1 MNRRQFLHTTAAAA
15 TTALAFSR
23 ADADDE
29 GLTRLAGHKLQGIEL
44 KRVPLP
50 WPREVGKNS
59 KLDRHGKGPTL
70 TVCVL
75 KTDQGAVG
83 WGDFPARHEMAAELS
98 QKLAG
103 KPISDL
109 IDPVSGILNRDWR
122 PLDIALHDLA
132 GVILGQPVWKMLG
145 AKEPHLYPIYSGMV
159 YFDDLDPADKPAG
172 IDQVLKNCAADRE
185 MGYRQLKVKVGRGT
199 KWMPGDTGLKR
210 DIEVMHAIA
219 KAFPDCQLLIDA
231 NDAWNVETTISF
243 LKGIEGI
250 PLVWIEEPFVESD
263 RAWRKLHQWIQDTP
277 YKNTW
282 LADGEQ
288 YNDFPMLD
296 KLEADGILDVRL
308 TDIVGHG
315 FTPWRGWMPR
325 LVKTGTLA
333 SPHCWG
339 SGLSTVY
346 AAHLVGGLG
355 NGSTVE
361 GVSCTH
367 EHVDFGENVIRD
379 GKLQLSTKPGF
390 GLTLR

>member
-1 MNRRQFLHTTAAAA
+1 MNRRQFLRTAATTAAAS
-15 TTALAFSR
+15 LACSR
-23 ADADDE
+23 SIADE
-29 GLTRLAGHKLQGIEL
+29 PLSRLSGHRLQAIEL

-59 KLDRHGKGPTL
+59 KLDRHGKGPTI
-70 TVCVL
+70 TVAVL

-83 WGDFPARHEMAAELS
+83 WGDFPARGEAAAELIE
-98 QKLAG
+98 KLRG

-145 AKEPHLYPIYSGMV
+145 AREPHLYPVYSGMV

-172 IDQVLKNCAADRE
+172 IDQVLKNCAADRAL
-185 MGYRQLKVKVGRGT
+185 GYRQLKVKVGRGG
-199 KWMPGDTGLKR
+199 KWMTPDAGLKR

-231 NDAWNVETTISF
+231 NDAFTVETTIAF

-250 PLVWIEEPFVESD
+250 PLVWIEEPFVEKD
-263 RAWRKLHQWIQDTP
+263 RDWRRLHQWVQGTGYKDTL
-277 YKNTW
+277 

-296 KLEADGILDVRL
+296 KLEADGILDARL

-355 NGSTVE
+355 NGCTVE
-361 GVSCTH
+361 GVSCSH
-367 EHVDFGENVIRD
+367 DHVDFGENVIRD
-379 GKLQLSTKPGF
+379 GKLQISSKPGF

>member
-1 MNRRQFLHTTAAAA
+1 MNRRRFLHTATAS
-15 TTALAFSR
+15 LACTPILANEPASPL
-23 ADADDE
+23 
-29 GLTRLAGHKLQGIEL
+29 GGHRLQAIEV

-59 KLDRHGKGPTL
+59 KLDRHGHGPTL
-70 TVCVL
+70 TVAVL
-75 KTDQGAVG
+75 NTDQGAVG
-83 WGDFPARHEMAAELS
+83 WGDFPARNESATELA
-98 QKLAG
+98 QKLVG
-103 KPISDL
+103 RPISDL

-132 GVILGQPVWKMLG
+132 GVILEQPVWKMLG
-145 AKEPHLYPIYSGMV
+145 AREPHLYPIYSGMV
-159 YFDDLDPADKPAG
+159 YFDDLDPPDQPAG
-172 IDQVLKNCAADRE
+172 IDQVLKNCAADHAL
-185 MGYRQLKVKVGRGT
+185 GYRQLKVKVGRGN
-199 KWMPGDTGLKR
+199 KWMPGDAGLRR
-210 DIEVMHAIA
+210 DIDVMHAIA

-231 NDAWNVETTISF
+231 NDGFTAETTIAF

-263 RAWRKLHQWIQDTP
+263 RAWRQLHQWIQATP
-277 YKNTW
+277 YKDTW

-339 SGLSTVY
+339 SGLSTIY

-355 NGSTVE
+355 NGCTVE
-361 GVSCTH
+361 GVSCRH
-367 EHVDFGENVIRD
+367 DHVDFGENTIRD
-379 GKLQLSTKPGF
+379 GKLQLSSKPGF
-390 GLTLR
+390 GLSLR